1 MFTYFFSLAIIA
13 FEVICCKIFFES
25 FCDSSGENRK
35 YKRTILLV
43 LLIAIYYICG
53 FTLSK
58 WIVLKQLCAIMST
71 AIIMRFYF
79 EISLVKSAV
88 FAILYQGLL
97 MLVDYLVYAGNSAIV
112 SREGIVT
119 QEYALEGNLI
129 IIFSKISKG
138 FFKERNA
145 INTNQVVVN
154 AILNTKYEEAINK
167 HIVFVFKVND
177 LSNIKMEDEDLV
189 VILANLLNNAIEA
202 CENCIGKKVIKFK
215 FMMEEQMIILSVK
228 NTCNQMIIYHNN
240 EIATTK
246 MINQDEH
253 GVGIKN
259 IIRIVEKYNGE
270 YVIQNDEDQFY
281 FSIIIPL

>member
-129 IIFSKISKG
+129 IIFSKVIS
-138 FFKERNA
+138 FLC
-145 INTNQVVVN
+145 I
-154 AILNTKYEEAINK
+154 IL
-167 HIVFVFKVND
+167 
-177 LSNIKMEDEDLV
+177 IKKQF
-189 VILANLLNNAIEA
+189 
-202 CENCIGKKVIKFK
+202 GKKSTEVLTDAEWTKFLFFPVFTIITIITLLMEFQYTENEMQANALLLVI
-215 FMMEEQMIILSVK
+215 S
-228 NTCNQMIIYHNN
+228 
-240 EIATTK
+240 
-246 MINQDEH
+246 
-253 GVGIKN
+253 
-259 IIRIVEKYNGE
+259 
-270 YVIQNDEDQFY
+270 
-281 FSIIIPL
+281 

>member
-112 SREGIVT
+112 SREGIDLP
-119 QEYALEGNLI
+119 QCSLRY
-129 IIFSKISKG
+129 
-138 FFKERNA
+138 NA
-145 INTNQVVVN
+145 
-154 AILNTKYEEAINK
+154 
-167 HIVFVFKVND
+167 
-177 LSNIKMEDEDLV
+177 
-189 VILANLLNNAIEA
+189 
-202 CENCIGKKVIKFK
+202 
-215 FMMEEQMIILSVK
+215 
-228 NTCNQMIIYHNN
+228 
-240 EIATTK
+240 
-246 MINQDEH
+246 
-253 GVGIKN
+253 VGIMTLEFLIVTCKMLDGAGDTVFSHAGQLCCCHDTGE
-259 IIRIVEKYNGE
+259 IRVFRKILKVTT
-270 YVIQNDEDQFY
+270 VQW
-281 FSIIIPL
+281 IPVDIDAGS

>member
-71 AIIMRFYF
+71 AIIMRLYF

-97 MLVDYLVYAGNSAIV
+97 MLVNYLVYAGNSAIV

-129 IIFSKISKG
+129 IIFSKVIS
-138 FFKERNA
+138 FLC
-145 INTNQVVVN
+145 I
-154 AILNTKYEEAINK
+154 IL
-167 HIVFVFKVND
+167 
-177 LSNIKMEDEDLV
+177 IKKQF
-189 VILANLLNNAIEA
+189 
-202 CENCIGKKVIKFK
+202 GKKSTEVLTDA
-215 FMMEEQMIILSVK
+215 EW
-228 NTCNQMIIYHNN
+228 
-240 EIATTK
+240 TK
-246 MINQDEH
+246 LLFFLYLLLLQ
-253 GVGIKN
+253 
-259 IIRIVEKYNGE
+259 
-270 YVIQNDEDQFY
+270 
-281 FSIIIPL
+281 